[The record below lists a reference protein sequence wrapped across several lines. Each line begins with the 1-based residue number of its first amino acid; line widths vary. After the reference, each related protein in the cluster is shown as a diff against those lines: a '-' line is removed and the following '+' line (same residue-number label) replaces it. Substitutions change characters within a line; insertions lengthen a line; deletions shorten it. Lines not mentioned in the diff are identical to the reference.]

1 MHCKLVKHT
10 YNSNTVHVYFWK
22 QFLVYSYSTLKSPNI
37 HKINEF
43 STLIS
48 IHFLRELAERILLRD
63 QSIFS
68 LVNILLILIG
78 FSLDDELILL
88 VDVVD
93 VGQSRHS
100 KG

>member
-1 MHCKLVKHT
+1 MFISENSSLFIHT
-10 YNSNTVHVYFWK
+10 QPLK
-22 QFLVYSYSTLKSPNI
+22 APIST
-37 HKINEF
+37 NEF

-48 IHFLRELAERILLRD
+48 IHFLRELLERILLRD

-88 VDVVD
+88 IDVVD

>member
-1 MHCKLVKHT
+1 MFISEKSSFFIHT
-10 YNSNTVHVYFWK
+10 QPLK
-22 QFLVYSYSTLKSPNI
+22 APIST
-37 HKINEF
+37 NEF

-48 IHFLRELAERILLRD
+48 IHFLRELLERILLRD